1 MVSENVLM
9 VETSSWHTRIFI
21 SFHYYGTR
29 REKALRNATD
39 IDAIHQLSLVLFKRE
54 YDPMTQ

>member
-9 VETSSWHTRIFI
+9 VESFI
-21 SFHYYGTR
+21 LAYKDFHKLPLLR
-29 REKALRNATD
+29 RETALRNATD
-39 IDAIHQLSLVLFKRE
+39 IDAMHQLSLVLFKRE

>member
-1 MVSENVLM
+1 MVLENVLM
-9 VETSSWHTRIFI
+9 VESSSWHTRIFT
-21 SFHYYGTR
+21 SFHYCGTW

-39 IDAIHQLSLVLFKRE
+39 IDAMHQLSLVLVKRE